1 MAEAVLPVPTAAAS
15 VRAARRRAI
24 LCVLAASAIFS
35 LGAAFVKALT
45 ESIPVIEIV
54 MFRGYIGF
62 LAMTPV
68 LWRHGGLAAL
78 KTRQPAGHILRTI
91 YGFFG
96 TVSTVYGFAFLPLVT
111 VTALGF
117 AMPLVL
123 TALSVPL
130 LGEKVGWRRASAVLV
145 GFGGVLIILR
155 PWEATAS
162 GSAELGAIAFVL
174 AGVVTWALAM
184 ITIRKMGEA
193 GERNVTIVAW
203 YTLGTALL
211 ATIGTI
217 PVWVTPTLPQ
227 LLALVAAGVMSGVAQ
242 LLMTEGYRSGE
253 TTLVAPFE
261 YGAIVYVTILGIAI
275 WADYPDAWDMTGV
288 AVLIGAG
295 MYIWHRE
302 VTLGIRR

>member
-78 KTRQPAGHILRTI
+78 KTRQPGGHILRTV

-155 PWEATAS
+155 PWEAAAS

>member
-24 LCVLAASAIFS
+24 MCVLAASAIFS

-45 ESIPVIEIV
+45 ESVPIIEIV

-78 KTRQPAGHILRTI
+78 KTRQPGGHILRTV

-130 LGEKVGWRRASAVLV
+130 LREKVGWRRASAILV

-155 PWEATAS
+155 PWEAAAS
-162 GSAELGAIAFVL
+162 GSAELGAVAFVL

-217 PVWVTPTLPQ
+217 PVWITPTVPQ
-227 LLALVAAGVMSGVAQ
+227 LLALLAAGVMSGVAQ
-242 LLMTEGYRSGE
+242 LLMTEGYRGGE

-261 YGAIVYVTILGIAI
+261 YGAIIYVTILGIVI
-275 WADYPDAWDMTGV
+275 WADYPDAWDFTGV

>member
-24 LCVLAASAIFS
+24 MCVLAASAIFS

-45 ESIPVIEIV
+45 ESVPIIEIV

-78 KTRQPAGHILRTI
+78 KTRQPSGHILRTV

-130 LGEKVGWRRASAVLV
+130 LREKVGWRRASAILV

-155 PWEATAS
+155 PWEAAAS

-217 PVWVTPTLPQ
+217 PVWITPTVPQ
-227 LLALVAAGVMSGVAQ
+227 LLALLAAGVMSGVAQ
-242 LLMTEGYRSGE
+242 LLMTEGYRGGE

-261 YGAIVYVTILGIAI
+261 YGAIVYTTILGIAI
-275 WADYPDAWDMTGV
+275 WSDYPDAWDFTGV